1 MNAKN
6 MLRAWAISPMF
17 SAIATC
23 VLLVAAGCAPRA
35 QLMVW
40 HPAELDITGLE
51 RLAIIDFEG
60 EQQSGKIARAALQT
74 QLFENK
80 YYNLIDQAELARVRP
95 VLRDDGSPDLTAAL
109 EAGRVLGVDVLLC
122 GQVVSYNVLD
132 DLQTDH
138 RIELGGSTSKSKSGN
153 ESSGVGFGLDS
164 TQTLTREASVA
175 LAVKLIDVRTGE
187 LRAARQFA
195 HTFNGKR
202 VNGNGDLPARDAILT
217 KLLNECSQDA
227 VRMIAPH
234 YRPQEIALARTYY
247 GQGLKEIR
255 EGNKLATKGNWA
267 EAEQRWQAAA
277 KENPQ
282 SHVAHFNLAVAAEA
296 RQDYPTAQKHL
307 ETAIKSY
314 SAVEYQA
321 FKKRL
326 DQDQQKFQAAMAQAQ
341 SRPTAIAAR
350 QPRVPIQQQMVQQ
363 PPPLM
368 PQQFVQQ
375 QPVYPQQQPAFAQPP
390 SGMQPSHPQ
399 PLPIIP
405 GQPVVPA
412 SHSQTASQPY
422 GR

>member
-1 MNAKN
+1 MNAN
-6 MLRAWAISPMF
+6 STLRAWAIPQIF
-17 SAIATC
+17 SAIAAC
-23 VLLVAAGCAPRA
+23 LLLLAAGCAPRA

-80 YYNLIDQAELARVRP
+80 YYNLIDQAELARVKP

-109 EAGRVLGVDVLLC
+109 EAARVLGVDVLLC

-138 RIELGGSTSKSKSGN
+138 RIELGGSSSKSKSGS
-153 ESSGVGFGLDS
+153 ESNSVGFGLDS
-164 TQTLTREASVA
+164 TQTLTREASVSV
-175 LAVKLIDVRTGE
+175 AVKLIDVRTGQ

-234 YRPQEIALARTYY
+234 YRPQEIALARTFY
-247 GQGLKEIR
+247 GKGLKEIR

-267 EAEQRWQAAA
+267 EAEKHWQAAS

-282 SHVAHFNLAVAAEA
+282 SHIAHFNLAVAAEA
-296 RQDYPTAQKHL
+296 RQDYPAAKQHL
-307 ETAIKSY
+307 DTAIKSY
-314 SAVEYQA
+314 SAVEYQN

-350 QPRVPIQQQMVQQ
+350 QPRMPMQQ
-363 PPPLM
+363 PL
-368 PQQFVQQ
+368 VQQ
-375 QPVYPQQQPAFAQPP
+375 QPMMPPPQFAQQAPGFPQQPPAMPPGYPQPMPPQQQPV
-390 SGMQPSHPQ
+390 M
-399 PLPIIP
+399 
-405 GQPVVPA
+405 PA
-412 SHSQTASQPY
+412 SHSQAQPMPP
-422 GR
+422 R

>member
-1 MNAKN
+1 MNAN
-6 MLRAWAISPMF
+6 SHLRAWAIPHF
-17 SAIATC
+17 FTAIAAT
-23 VLLVAAGCAPRA
+23 LLLLAAGCAPRA

-80 YYNLIDQAELARVRP
+80 YYNLIDQAELARVKP
-95 VLRDDGSPDLTAAL
+95 VLRNDGSPDLTAAL
-109 EAGRVLGVDVLLC
+109 EAARVLGVDVLLC

-132 DLQTDH
+132 DMQTDH
-138 RIELGGSTSKSKSGN
+138 RIELGGSTSKSKSGS
-153 ESSGVGFGLDS
+153 ESNALGFGLDS
-164 TQTLTREASVA
+164 TQTLTREASVSV
-175 LAVKLIDVRTGE
+175 AVKLIDVRTGQ

-217 KLLNECSQDA
+217 KLLNECSQDT

-247 GQGLKEIR
+247 GKGLKEIR

-267 EAEQRWQAAA
+267 EAEQHWQAAA
-277 KENPQ
+277 RENPQ

-296 RQDYPTAQKHL
+296 RQDYSAAKQHL
-307 ETAIKSY
+307 DTAIKSY
-314 SAVEYQA
+314 SAVEYQN

-326 DQDQQKFQAAMAQAQ
+326 EQDQQKFQAALVQAE

-350 QPRVPIQQQMVQQ
+350 QPRLPMQPI
-363 PPPLM
+363 
-368 PQQFVQQ
+368 VQQ
-375 QPVYPQQQPAFAQPP
+375 QPNMPPPQFAPQPGPHAPQPPTYAQQQPPMPP
-390 SGMQPSHPQ
+390 AYPQ
-399 PLPIIP
+399 PMQQQP
-405 GQPVVPA
+405 QPVIPA
-412 SHSQTASQPY
+412 SHSQMPANVP
-422 GR
+422 R

>member
-1 MNAKN
+1 MNAN
-6 MLRAWAISPMF
+6 STLRAWAIPQFF
-17 SAIATC
+17 SAMAASL
-23 VLLVAAGCAPRA
+23 LLVAVGCAPRA

-109 EAGRVLGVDVLLC
+109 EASRVLGVDVLLC

-132 DLQTDH
+132 DLQTEH
-138 RIELGGSTSKSKSGN
+138 RIELGGSASKSKSGS
-153 ESSGVGFGLDS
+153 ESNSVGFGLDS
-164 TQTLTREASVA
+164 TQTLTREASVS
-175 LAVKLIDVRTGE
+175 LAVKLIDVRTGQ

-234 YRPQEIALARTYY
+234 YRPQEIALARTFY
-247 GQGLKEIR
+247 GKGLKEIR
-255 EGNKLATKGNWA
+255 EGNKLASKGNWA
-267 EAEQRWQAAA
+267 EAEQHWQAAA
-277 KENPQ
+277 RENPQ

-296 RQDYPTAQKHL
+296 RQDYPAAKQHL
-307 ETAIKSY
+307 EAAIKTY
-314 SAVEYQA
+314 SAVEYQN

-326 DQDQQKFQAAMAQAQ
+326 DQDQQKFQAALAQAQ

-350 QPRVPIQQQMVQQ
+350 QPRVPMQQ
-363 PPPLM
+363 PI
-368 PQQFVQQ
+368 VQQ
-375 QPVYPQQQPAFAQPP
+375 QPMLAPPQFGQQPPAYPPPMSPAQ
-390 SGMQPSHPQ
+390 Q
-399 PLPIIP
+399 
-405 GQPVVPA
+405 VVPA
-412 SHSQTASQPY
+412 SHAQMPPTSP
-422 GR
+422 

>member
-1 MNAKN
+1 MNAN
-6 MLRAWAISPMF
+6 YLLRARAIPQVF
-17 SAIATC
+17 VFLAAT
-23 VLLVAAGCAPRA
+23 LLLMTVGCAPRA

-74 QLFENK
+74 QLFENR
-80 YYNLIDQAELARVRP
+80 YYNLIDQAELARIKP

-109 EAGRVLGVDVLLC
+109 EAACVLGVDVLLC

-138 RIELGGSTSKSKSGN
+138 HIELGGSTSKSKSGA
-153 ESSGVGFGLDS
+153 ESNALGFGLDS
-164 TQTLTREASVA
+164 TQTLTREASVSV
-175 LAVKLIDVRTGE
+175 AVKLIDVRTGQ

-202 VNGNGDLPARDAILT
+202 VNGNGELPARDAILT
-217 KLLNECSQDA
+217 KLLNECSQDT

-247 GQGLKEIR
+247 GKGLKEIR

-267 EAEQRWQAAA
+267 EAEQRWQTAAR
-277 KENPQ
+277 ENPQ

-296 RQDYPTAQKHL
+296 RQDYAAARQHL
-307 ETAIKSY
+307 DTAIKSY
-314 SAVEYQA
+314 SAVEYQN

-326 DQDQQKFQAAMAQAQ
+326 EQDQQKFQAALVQAN

-350 QPRVPIQQQMVQQ
+350 QPRLPQQ
-363 PPPLM
+363 PIVQHQPNLPPQLVRQPGPYAPQAPATAPQHSSMPPAYPQPM
-368 PQQFVQQ
+368 PQQP
-375 QPVYPQQQPAFAQPP
+375 QPV
-390 SGMQPSHPQ
+390 
-399 PLPIIP
+399 I
-405 GQPVVPA
+405 PA
-412 SHSQTASQPY
+412 SHAQSPTNAP
-422 GR
+422 R